1 MAKQNNDDNNMQQKI
16 FWGIVLVLIVAVIF
30 GIFKLSNEG
39 KRTTNDPFE
48 ITSQDHVKGNR
59 DAAVTLIE
67 YSDFQCPACRGY
79 FPLIKQLN
87 SDFPENLRIVYRHFP
102 LTSIHPHAIPA
113 AKASE
118 AAGMQDR
125 FWEMHDL
132 IFDNQ
137 SNWTNSSDVEEI
149 FESYADIL
157 KLDLEKYRADFDSKA
172 VSRKVSGDRALALRQ
187 NLRGTP
193 SFFLQGRRLENVS
206 DYTTLKGIIEQE
218 IIDAGAQLPED
229 TTELEDGT
237 SNENSNDEGSQSAQE
252 TNEQNTNEAD
262 TTEES
267 TSSTEATTQE

>member
-1 MAKQNNDDNNMQQKI
+1 MAKQNNEGNNMQQKI

-39 KRTTNDPFE
+39 KRTTDDPFE

-79 FPLIKQLN
+79 FPLIKKLN
-87 SDFPENLRIVYRHFP
+87 SDFPDNLRIVYRHFP

-118 AAGMQDR
+118 AAAIQGR

-172 VSRKVSGDRALALRQ
+172 VSRKVSSDRALALRQ

-193 SFFLQGRRLENVS
+193 SFYLQGRRLENVN

-218 IIDAGAQLPED
+218 IIDAGIQLPEV
-229 TTELEDGT
+229 TIEVEDGT
-237 SNENSNDEGSQSAQE
+237 SNENNNDEGSQTEQE
-252 TNEQNTNEAD
+252 TNTD
-262 TTEES
+262 TKEES
-267 TSSTEATTQE
+267 NSSSETTTQE